1 MHISLSEQIRLAA
14 LEHHLS
20 DQYPDLAAEMK
31 VFDYCHQPRAVAQR
45 RWFGL
50 TSWARHMAVWTAG
63 IAVVALLALLLL
75 PAFGGPTRCVPP
87 AAGSAHP
94 AGATPAACP
103 RVQAGG

>member
-31 VFDYCHQPRAVAQR
+31 VFEFCSEPRPVQR
-45 RWFGL
+45 RSFGL
-50 TSWARHMAVWTAG
+50 TSWARHMMVWMAG

-75 PAFGGPTRCVPP
+75 PALGGPSRCAAP
-87 AAGSAHP
+87 APAKTHPGGS
-94 AGATPAACP
+94 TPAACA
-103 RVQAGG
+103 RAQAGG